1 MDTEYRH
8 PSSQRVA
15 VSLPQC
21 PGPTLLLGV
30 DHLNFGR
37 AYVDEALLTFSA
49 LNLGDQPVS
58 YTHLT
63 LPTIYSV

>member
-21 PGPTLLLGV
+21 PGSMLRLGV
-30 DHLNFGR
+30 DHLNFSR
-37 AYVDEALLTFSA
+37 AYVDEALLTFPA
-49 LNLGDQPVS
+49 LDLCDQ
-58 YTHLT
+58 L
-63 LPTIYSV
+63 LDA